1 MSKPQVISEESLNMA
16 QLKDYLK
23 KIKKRDGELSYRGNK
38 TEDYLNQFCNLTT
51 KKAEELREKLIGLNI
66 PRIKDEHL
74 NKLIDLLPTTED
86 ELKSIVGSYTTL
98 TITKD
103 NQAKILKVISDFN

>member
-38 TEDYLNQFCNLTT
+38 TEEYLNQFCKLST
-51 KKAEELREKLIGLNI
+51 KKADELREKLIALNI

-74 NKLIDLLPTTED
+74 NKFIDLLPITE
-86 ELKSIVGSYTTL
+86 EEVKAIVSSYTTL

-103 NQAKILKVISDFN
+103 NQAKILKVISNFN